1 MLFNRLVPSLLLATL
16 LTACSNSEDT
26 TGDGAR
32 IGYLFPAEMSGIS
45 YETESKSGIT
55 GRGSEFV
62 YKEGETIT
70 FSVGGVVLA
79 DRVPA
84 KQYMTTVDFETD
96 LLALIDAG
104 EVDKLLH
111 LHENLEEAALQNFRV
126 ANKYNFLRGLDDD
139 YDTDNGIRISTKTRE
154 ALESDPSVS
163 QIDFTVNPED
173 FIDED
178 SVASQIIS
186 AICFPID
193 KDCDETTGGGRPLSN
208 ASQGLS
214 EFMEDRY
221 YDIAGLIFL
230 SPELFQINATDTRL
244 YTIQIQ
250 TLGLYDKI
258 SDLEVVTADEL
269 AQLGDNPPAT
279 QKDVVGIDSFSV
291 LDGTVSFYSTGDPGD
306 ETEII
311 INVKLENDYRWFKK
325 VFRVKLL

>member
-16 LTACSNSEDT
+16 LSACSNSEDT

-45 YETESKSGIT
+45 YETESKSGLT
-55 GRGSEFV
+55 GRRSEFV

-96 LLALIDAG
+96 LIEIIDAG

-111 LHENLEEAALQNFRV
+111 LHENLEKTALNNFRV
-126 ANKYNFLRGLDDD
+126 TNKYNFLRALDDD
-139 YDTDNGIRISTKTRE
+139 YNSDNGIRISASTRE
-154 ALESDPSVS
+154 ALANDPSAS
-163 QIDFTVNPED
+163 QIDFTLNPDD

-178 SVASQIIS
+178 SVPSQIIS
-186 AICFPID
+186 SICFP
-193 KDCDETTGGGRPLSN
+193 KDVSCDESVGGGRVVYSGAQALT
-208 ASQGLS
+208 GL
-214 EFMEDRY
+214 MGDRY
-221 YDIAGLIFL
+221 YDIASLIFL
-230 SPELFQINATDTRL
+230 SPEIFQINASDTRL

-250 TLGLYDKI
+250 TLGLYEKI
-258 SDLEVVTADEL
+258 SELEVVTADEL

-279 QKDVVGIDSFSV
+279 QKDVVGIDSFSA
-291 LDGTVSFYSTGDPGD
+291 LDGTVSFYSTGEPGD